1 MDTTDSVGGWGE
13 VGDTFHMTY
22 RGNSEIDRH
31 YSKPMLPWIISEI
44 KNRHKAVQVTVVI
57 TRGNITMRDTSGVVL
72 LNHTVKQIHKCVM
85 EQADHTCFLYTLKP
99 SDKDLGL
106 VSGAPGYVAA
116 SDPTVPVPANFSV
129 DQNYQ
134 CHLLQAEN
142 EQEVRNFFTCLRQ
155 QPREVQNSQESSSVN
170 SLNSLPDLYV
180 HNESQFFEVL
190 FVGRVKV
197 SHSKVPPSFIDEAI
211 AAFKVRER
219 TRQRHASGGESGN
232 IQPNSAAIAYQQE
245 GSGLSVPNIV
255 FSSFCDSDI
264 EPRSRSNSRELGKIL
279 LPSTQGKEK
288 DQENKEPHKAA
299 KVRFSL
305 WGNVDQPP
313 QSSTEP
319 SCKTPPTSGHESLPA
334 VEMVTYR
341 STSLNAETE
350 AAASQRFENQDKE
363 STSESDETFAPE
375 LSVVEPFRQRLRTI
389 SGDSSQLFRRAPT
402 APEQGM
408 RARAGSIGSIT
419 AKPRGIRYND
429 CDLRMLSHDFNR
441 TMLFHIGRSEIQL
454 INPEV
459 KSVQLNKH
467 FRDIAHCCQ
476 GVKQND
482 HFGFICREI
491 SGDTPCY
498 LGYVFKCQ
506 ISSVTDEIMQA
517 LSKAFAAVHEAQLRE
532 RQENLLCDHC
542 PMRWFSQLC
551 AEVEGMP
558 AAKAH
563 TVIMK
568 RLNSLPEEDRTTL
581 IAKYEGAEVSD
592 TQAQN
597 NILMMLLRA
606 HFECKQSS
614 HTHTALPGGG
624 VKPDFHIGAN
634 FESSIR
640 RAKKSLATSFNQL
653 LKREG
658 RESESAE
665 REGSPAEDH
674 SSSSSGSGSG
684 EKHHTST
691 TTPPKVRMEGLS
703 DSPLGQRHRPRSS
716 TVSSSGGDS
725 MRREFLAKR
734 AAAKQKMI
742 AEKAAKESAPVSPK
756 RNIFMK
762 VGSSS
767 SRTEEEHSS
776 DGKSSS
782 KSSSSTS
789 FRHAILQR
797 VVSPCNK
804 TEGQD
809 QSRGQV
815 ERPLGKRPIAQ
826 LKVIWKKA
834 IFQQILLNRM
844 EKESQRIRA
853 YQQEVALLR
862 VRLNYEEEDLPR
874 EAVQAWELMLSRPH
888 VRIDS
893 NILHSGVKQGV
904 PKAVRG
910 NVWELLIHQHIARN
924 PKALPQVPN
933 YNTPFDSM
941 IKDLTSQHH
950 AILIDLGRTFPTHP
964 YFMQTL
970 GPGQLALFNVL
981 KAYSLLDSDVGYC
994 QGLSFVGGILLLH
1007 AEDEIAYSLLKH
1019 LMYVMGCRR
1028 QYRPDFIGLQ
1038 VQMYQLSRLL
1048 HDQLRKLYDHL
1059 ENHEVTP
1066 QLFAAPWFL
1075 TMFAS
1080 QFPLNFVVRVFD
1092 LLFLEG
1098 MEAIFRIALVLLR
1111 NHEEA
1116 LLACDSFE
1124 QIMDYMKT
1132 TMPNV
1137 QLSQQG
1143 YIISQACEMSLSREL
1158 HAYEVEYHV
1167 LQEELALSP
1176 QKDADFKKLQEA
1188 NRNLKRQNLDLLEQ
1202 LHHSNSQQHA
1212 LETSNQSLQQSQ
1224 HHLEVRVRWLELER
1238 GNLKQLVSL
1247 LSQKV
1252 SPEGLAEIP
1261 PNLQRFLPTDALK
1274 TEKKENLELKIT
1286 ESEDRESSRESDDIS
1301 SSLPTSDFLLA
1312 HQGHQTRTMSMDYGS
1327 MQRYIKHLVHND

>member
-1 MDTTDSVGGWGE
+1 MDATESVGGWGE

-44 KNRHKAVQVTVVI
+44 KNRHKAVQVTVEIV
-57 TRGNITMRDTSGVVL
+57 RGNITMRDTSGVVL

-99 SDKDLGL
+99 SDKEQGH
-106 VSGAPGYVAA
+106 VSGASGYVAA
-116 SDPTVPVPANFSV
+116 TDPTVPVPANFSI

-142 EQEVRNFFTCLRQ
+142 EQEVRNFFACLRQ
-155 QPREVQNSQESSSVN
+155 QPREVQNVQETGSIN

-219 TRQRHASGGESGN
+219 TRQRHASGGE
-232 IQPNSAAIAYQQE
+232 
-245 GSGLSVPNIV
+245 
-255 FSSFCDSDI
+255 
-264 EPRSRSNSRELGKIL
+264 ELGKIL
-279 LPSTQGKEK
+279 LASSQCKEK

-305 WGNVDQPP
+305 WGNGEQM
-313 QSSTEP
+313 SAEP
-319 SCKTPPTSGHESLPA
+319 SCKTPPTSGLESPPA

-350 AAASQRFENQDKE
+350 AAASQRYETQPDKE
-363 STSESDETFAPE
+363 DTSESDEAHAPE

-389 SGDSSQLFRRAPT
+389 SGDSSQLFRRAPN
-402 APEQGM
+402 AQEHGM

-506 ISSVTDEIMQA
+506 MSSVTDEIMQA
-517 LSKAFAAVHEAQLRE
+517 LSKAFAAVHEAQIRE

-563 TVIMK
+563 TVVMK

-581 IAKYEGAEVSD
+581 IAKYEGAEATD

-606 HFECKQSS
+606 HFECKQST

-665 REGSPAEDH
+665 REGSPSEDQ

-684 EKHHTST
+684 EKHHAST

-767 SRTEEEHSS
+767 SRSPCEEEHSS
-776 DGKSSS
+776 DGKSNN

-804 TEGQD
+804 TEGQG

-815 ERPLGKRPIAQ
+815 ERGPLAKRSIGQ

-862 VRLNYEEEDLPR
+862 VRLNYDEEDLPR

-904 PKAVRG
+904 PKAIRG
-910 NVWELLIHQHIARN
+910 NVWELLIHQHMSRN
-924 PKALPQVPN
+924 PKVVPQVSN
-933 YNTPFDSM
+933 YNTPFESM

-994 QGLSFVGGILLLH
+994 QGLSFVGGVLLLH
-1007 AEDEIAYSLLKH
+1007 AEDEIAYNLLKH
-1019 LMYVMGCRR
+1019 IMYVMGCRR

-1059 ENHEVTP
+1059 ESHEVTP

-1080 QFPLNFVVRVFD
+1080 QFPLSFVVRVFD
-1092 LLFLEG
+1092 ILFLEG
-1098 MEAIFRIALVLLR
+1098 MEAIFRVALVLLR
-1111 NHEEA
+1111 THEEA

-1132 TMPNV
+1132 SMPNV

-1143 YIISQACEMSLSREL
+1143 SIIAQACEMSLSREL

-1252 SPEGLAEIP
+1252 SPEALADIP
-1261 PNLQRFLPTDALK
+1261 PNLQRFLPTDAVK
-1274 TEKKENLELKIT
+1274 TEKKEKLELKIS
-1286 ESEDRESSRESDDIS
+1286 EPEDRESSRESDDIS

-1312 HQGHQTRTMSMDYGS
+1312 HQAHQTRTMSMDYGS